1 MKNSR
6 SSVTP
11 LPMSVEEISARGWD
25 QVDVVFV
32 SGDGYVDHPSF
43 AASLLGRWLEAHGFR
58 VAILA
63 QPNWK
68 SCDAWRKFGKPRLCF
83 AVTAGNMDSMVNHY
97 TANRKVRN
105 VDAYTPGGKI
115 GMRPDRASAVY
126 CQRAREAFPGVPI
139 LLGGVEA
146 SLRRLAHYD
155 YWSDKVRRSVLLDS
169 KADLLSIGMGEASL
183 LEMVQRLDAGE
194 KPSEM
199 RDIPGTAY
207 RLGASEFLTE
217 ADENGNRTVDL
228 AKLPENVVVL
238 PSTEEV
244 TADKKAFAQMTKM
257 IYDELNPFSG
267 RPLFQQCGTEAVVV
281 NPPARPRTTEEMDEI
296 YDLPFTR
303 REHPSYGD
311 AKIPALQ
318 TVHDSIQAVRGC
330 YGGCSFCSI
339 GAHEGKIIQCRSKG
353 SILIEAQRMAD
364 DLHFTGTI
372 TDIGGLTANMYG
384 THCKN
389 EAAQKVCKRSSC
401 LFPAICPNLETS
413 HRDFI
418 DLLDAARRIEGVKNV
433 FIASGIRSDLAQAA
447 PEYKEFLE
455 KLITYHTGG
464 HLSVAPEHVSACVL
478 KAMHK
483 PEIDEF
489 DRFVEDFDEMT
500 EEIGKDYYTVPYFIA
515 SHPGCRLADMVELAE
530 YMHQYGYKPQQM
542 QDFYPTPFTI
552 ATCMYYTGLDPLT
565 GEEVYC
571 AHGDRE
577 RKMQRALLQYFMPEN
592 YFTVREALEKVG
604 RTDLIGP
611 AAECLI
617 PANAPTKTS
626 TVERASAD
634 RGGYRQRSREE
645 VAAKEQR
652 AFQRALNEEGALGTD
667 GPYKPKPSEERRSHE
682 ERRSFGRS
690 RDGSFDRPHRD
701 RSFGGGR
708 YSENYDRFESR
719 SRFSTS
725 EGEGGERAGRFSDRF
740 ERADRAGRFSD
751 RFADR
756 YAREKRNDEER
767 GRRFDQ
773 GDRFDRGPR
782 PDRGERFDRG
792 DRFDRGPR
800 SERGEH
806 FDRGPRSGKPDRFGR
821 VDYRDSWKTARR
833 GPRPGFQQTRD
844 ESGWN
849 SYDDENQDFFNAERP
864 DRPDRREDSGRPRS
878 RKGSFPR
885 NGGFGGGP
893 REHRSGGF
901 GGGPREHRDG
911 GFGGPREHRN
921 GGFGEERRDGGFK
934 GKRKNGGFRKKKF

>member
-1 MKNSR
+1 MNSEQYIEV
-6 SSVTP
+6 SV
-11 LPMSVEEISARGWD
+11 
-25 QVDVVFV
+25 
-32 SGDGYVDHPSF
+32 
-43 AASLLGRWLEAHGFR
+43 
-58 VAILA
+58 
-63 QPNWK
+63 K
-68 SCDAWRKFGKPRLCF
+68 
-83 AVTAGNMDSMVNHY
+83 
-97 TANRKVRN
+97 
-105 VDAYTPGGKI
+105 
-115 GMRPDRASAVY
+115 
-126 CQRAREAFPGVPI
+126 
-139 LLGGVEA
+139 
-146 SLRRLAHYD
+146 
-155 YWSDKVRRSVLLDS
+155 LD
-169 KADLLSIGMGEASL
+169 
-183 LEMVQRLDAGE
+183 
-194 KPSEM
+194 
-199 RDIPGTAY
+199 
-207 RLGASEFLTE
+207 
-217 ADENGNRTVDL
+217 
-228 AKLPENVVVL
+228 
-238 PSTEEV
+238 
-244 TADKKAFAQMTKM
+244 
-257 IYDELNPFSG
+257 PF
-267 RPLFQQCGTEAVVV
+267 
-281 NPPARPRTTEEMDEI
+281 TEEMAEI

-318 TVHDSIQAVRGC
+318 TVRDSIQAVRGC

-372 TDIGGLTANMYG
+372 TDIGGPTANMYG
-384 THCKN
+384 THCKS

-530 YMHQYGYKPQQM
+530 YMHQYGYKPQQV

-577 RKMQRALLQYFMPEN
+577 RKMQRALMQYFMPEN

-604 RTDLIGP
+604 RTDLIGSD
-611 AAECLI
+611 AECLI
-617 PANAPTKTS
+617 PANAPTKTAS
-626 TVERASAD
+626 VERASAD

-652 AFQRALNEEGALGTD
+652 AFQRALSEEGALGANSLR
-667 GPYKPKPSEERRSHE
+667 KLQAESERRDQGDSGE
-682 ERRSFGRS
+682 RKDRGRFRRSRGDGFHRS
-690 RDGSFDRPHRD
+690 RRD
-701 RSFGGGR
+701 RDFGGGR

-719 SRFSTS
+719 DRYAN
-725 EGEGGERAGRFSDRF
+725 GEGGERNGRFSDRF

-756 YAREKRNDEER
+756 YARERRNDEER
-767 GRRFDQ
+767 GRRFDR
-773 GDRFDRGPR
+773 GDSFDRGPR
-782 PDRGERFDRG
+782 PDRG
-792 DRFDRGPR
+792 DRFDRG
-800 SERGEH
+800 ERL
-806 FDRGPRSGKPDRFGR
+806 DRGPRSGKPDRFGR

-833 GPRPGFQQTRD
+833 GPKPGFQRAGG

-864 DRPDRREDSGRPRS
+864 DYQERREDSGRPRS

-893 REHRSGGF
+893 REHRDGGGF
-901 GGGPREHRDG
+901 GG
-911 GFGGPREHRN
+911 
-921 GGFGEERRDGGFK
+921 ERRDGGFRHEGGSRREGGFK
-934 GKRKNGGFRKKKF
+934 GKPKNGGFRKKKY

>member
-1 MKNSR
+1 MWYNKYFIEFLFRSDSYLNVFQNEFGVFMKDSR
-6 SSVTP
+6 SNVAP
-11 LPMSVEEISARGWD
+11 LPMSIEELSARGWD

-43 AASLLGRWLEAHGFR
+43 AAALLGRWLEAHGFR

-63 QPNWK
+63 QPDWK
-68 SCDAWRKFGKPRLCF
+68 SCDAWRKFGRPRLCF

-126 CQRAREAFPGVPI
+126 CQRAREAFPGVPV

-183 LEMVQRLDAGE
+183 LEMVQRLDAGAV
-194 KPSEM
+194 PSEM

-217 ADENGNRTVDL
+217 VDENGNRTIDL
-228 AKLPENVVVL
+228 SKLPENVVIL

-244 TADKKAFAQMTKM
+244 TTNKKAFAEMTKM

-267 RPLFQQCGTEAVVV
+267 RPLFQQCGTEAVIV
-281 NPPARPRTTEEMDEI
+281 NPPAKPRTTDEMDEI
-296 YDLPFTR
+296 YGLPFTR

-318 TVHDSIQAVRGC
+318 TVRDSIQAVRGC

-339 GAHEGKIIQCRSKG
+339 GAHEGKITQCRSKE
-353 SILIEAQRMAD
+353 SILEEAERMTE
-364 DLHFTGTI
+364 DLHFSGTI
-372 TDIGGLTANMYG
+372 TDIGGPTANMYG
-384 THCKN
+384 TKCKN

-413 HRDFI
+413 HREFI
-418 DLLDAARRIEGVKNV
+418 DLLDAAREVKGVKNV

-455 KLITYHTGG
+455 KLIAYHTGG
-464 HLSVAPEHVSACVL
+464 HLSVAPEHVASCVL

-483 PEIDEF
+483 PEIDEY

-500 EEIGKDYYTVPYFIA
+500 EELGKDYYTVPYFIA
-515 SHPGCRLADMVELAE
+515 SHPGCRLEDMVELAE
-530 YMHQYGYKPQQM
+530 YMHQYGYRPKQV
-542 QDFYPTPFTI
+542 QDFYPTPFTL

-592 YFTVREALEKVG
+592 YYTVREALEKVG
-604 RTDLIGP
+604 RTDLIGSD
-611 AAECLI
+611 AECLI
-617 PANAPTKTS
+617 ASQGPAVTA

-634 RGGYRQRSREE
+634 RGGYRQRTREE
-645 VAAKEQR
+645 NAAQEQR
-652 AFQRALNEEGALGTD
+652 AFQRALNEEGAMGTNSLR
-667 GPYKPKPSEERRSHE
+667 KLQAESERRDRGDRG
-682 ERRSFGRS
+682 ERRERGSFRRS
-690 RDGSFDRPHRD
+690 RGDGFHRSRRDRDFGSGRYSDNSDRFANRDRFQGSEGRD
-701 RSFGGGR
+701 RS
-708 YSENYDRFESR
+708 
-719 SRFSTS
+719 
-725 EGEGGERAGRFSDRF
+725 GRFSDRF

-751 RFADR
+751 RFEDR
-756 YAREKRNDEER
+756 YARERRNDQNY
-767 GRRFDQ
+767 GN
-773 GDRFDRGPR
+773 RFDRG
-782 PDRGERFDRG
+782 
-792 DRFDRGPR
+792 
-800 SERGEH
+800 S
-806 FDRGPRSGKPDRFGR
+806 RSGKPDRFGR

-833 GPRPGFQQTRD
+833 GPNPRFQQTGD
-844 ESGWN
+844 ERGGN
-849 SYDDENQDFFNAERP
+849 FNEDHQDYFNAEKP
-864 DRPDRREDSGRPRS
+864 DRDNRRE
-878 RKGSFPR
+878 
-885 NGGFGGGP
+885 GGF
-893 REHRSGGF
+893 RRSS
-901 GGGPREHRDG
+901 R
-911 GFGGPREHRN
+911 FGGPHR
-921 GGFGEERRDGGFK
+921 ERRDGGFEGERREGGFRRSSRFGGPRRERRDGGFEGERREGGFKRGGGFK
-934 GKRKNGGFRKKKF
+934 GKRNDGGFRKKKF